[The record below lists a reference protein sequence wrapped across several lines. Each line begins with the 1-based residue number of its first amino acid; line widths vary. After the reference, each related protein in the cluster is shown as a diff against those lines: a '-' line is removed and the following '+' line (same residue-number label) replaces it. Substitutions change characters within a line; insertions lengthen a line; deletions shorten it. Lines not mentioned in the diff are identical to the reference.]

1 MTVQPE
7 MSCRELV
14 ELVTDYLEDALDPV
28 TRQRF
33 EQHLQVC
40 DGCVAYVDQMR
51 TTVRLLGEVP
61 EESLSPEV
69 RDRLLAAFR
78 GWRRDA

>member
-61 EESLSPEV
+61 EESLSPEA

-78 GWRRDA
+78 GWRPA